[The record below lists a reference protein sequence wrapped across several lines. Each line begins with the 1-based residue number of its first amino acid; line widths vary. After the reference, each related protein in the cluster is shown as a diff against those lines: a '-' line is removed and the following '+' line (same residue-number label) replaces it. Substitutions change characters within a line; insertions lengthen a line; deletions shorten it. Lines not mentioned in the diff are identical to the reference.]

1 MENYWWLFWCCN
13 AMMEI
18 MKTMEAPESLSSDRL
33 HNKLRVLVVCAL
45 PHLKLWHC
53 LDYLCH
59 CHHLHHRDD
68 FNDDDNDD
76 GHLHG
81 TELDIVLLLLL
92 SSSPPAPL
100 LAHRVEDAVV
110 RPEQK
115 RSCLLHSCFSI
126 LSFIWYPPYSVTVE
140 LEGPVHWEEYWTVH
154 HSVGEDISYFRYLDH
169 DRYHPL
175 PHRDPQ
181 WIPHSHVHHHYPH
194 IHHLCLPWF
203 VIEPGIKGLQID
215 HVYNLCNACEVLIVQ
230 SAS

>member
-1 MENYWWLFWCCN
+1 MILDRHFQQQNKIDDNIENHIFAASALMENYWWLFWCCN

-33 HNKLRVLVVCAL
+33 HNKLRVLVVRAL

-81 TELDIVLLLLL
+81 TELHIVLLLLL

-100 LAHRVEDAVV
+100 LTHRVEDAVV
-110 RPEQK
+110 RPEQQ
-115 RSCLLHSCFSI
+115 RSCLLSFSFSI
-126 LSFIWYPPYSVTVE
+126 LCFFPFFRSFNIHLILSQLSWKVQFIGKNIE
-140 LEGPVHWEEYWTVH
+140 LSIT
-154 HSVGEDISYFRYLDH
+154 L
-169 DRYHPL
+169 
-175 PHRDPQ
+175 
-181 WIPHSHVHHHYPH
+181 
-194 IHHLCLPWF
+194 
-203 VIEPGIKGLQID
+203 
-215 HVYNLCNACEVLIVQ
+215 
-230 SAS
+230 

>member
-1 MENYWWLFWCCN
+1 MIDSSKYSQIMIVSSKYFQILIVWFKSQPEQSQICYHSWSSDWQDVWQNIWIDENLDNLYAASALMKKSWWLFWWCN
-13 AMMEI
+13 AIGLMEI

-33 HNKLRVLVVCAL
+33 HNKLRVLVVRAL

-100 LAHRVEDAVV
+100 LTHRVEDAVV
-110 RPEQK
+110 RPEQQ
-115 RSCLLHSCFSI
+115 RSCLLSFSFSI
-126 LSFIWYPPYSVTVE
+126 L
-140 LEGPVHWEEYWTVH
+140 
-154 HSVGEDISYFRYLDH
+154 
-169 DRYHPL
+169 
-175 PHRDPQ
+175 
-181 WIPHSHVHHHYPH
+181 
-194 IHHLCLPWF
+194 
-203 VIEPGIKGLQID
+203 
-215 HVYNLCNACEVLIVQ
+215 
-230 SAS
+230 